1 MIETIRSISD
11 YINDGDWIESKDQST
26 CGIRL
31 LQTGNIGNT
40 RYLEKASRSKYIS
53 EETFERM
60 RCSEIFAGD
69 ILISRLP
76 DPVGRA
82 CIVPENLGK
91 AITAVDC
98 TIVRVNKEKCL
109 PEYLLYY
116 TDSPVYRHQVNKYLL
131 GATRIRISRK
141 NLETIQVPLPDITD
155 QENIVSN
162 FLKVD
167 ALIDKIHKQLELM
180 DQLVKSRFIEL
191 FGDPVSNPKG
201 WDKEELSQCLTSI
214 DNGKSFVCE
223 ANSRTGDEPAV
234 LKLSAATYGYY
245 KPEENK
251 TMIDVE

>member
-1 MIETIRSISD
+1 MFPIQKQYLVRYRTGEDVVIETIRSISD

-91 AITAVDC
+91 AITAV
-98 TIVRVNKEKCL
+98 IVR
-109 PEYLLYY
+109 
-116 TDSPVYRHQVNKYLL
+116 
-131 GATRIRISRK
+131 
-141 NLETIQVPLPDITD
+141 
-155 QENIVSN
+155 
-162 FLKVD
+162 
-167 ALIDKIHKQLELM
+167 
-180 DQLVKSRFIEL
+180 L
-191 FGDPVSNPKG
+191 F
-201 WDKEELSQCLTSI
+201 
-214 DNGKSFVCE
+214 
-223 ANSRTGDEPAV
+223 A
-234 LKLSAATYGYY
+234 
-245 KPEENK
+245 
-251 TMIDVE
+251 

>member
-162 FLKVD
+162 LLKVD
-167 ALIDKIHKQLELM
+167 ALIDK
-180 DQLVKSRFIEL
+180 FINSL
-191 FGDPVSNPKG
+191 NLWISSSNP
-201 WDKEELSQCLTSI
+201 DLSSCLGIRFLIHGDYQKTLCQKWENLVVEFLNI
-214 DNGKSFVCE
+214 DHQG
-223 ANSRTGDEPAV
+223 
-234 LKLSAATYGYY
+234 
-245 KPEENK
+245 
-251 TMIDVE
+251 MILNC

>member
-1 MIETIRSISD
+1 MHCAREFR
-11 YINDGDWIESKDQST
+11 K
-26 CGIRL
+26 
-31 LQTGNIGNT
+31 GNNG
-40 RYLEKASRSKYIS
+40 
-53 EETFERM
+53 
-60 RCSEIFAGD
+60 C
-69 ILISRLP
+69 
-76 DPVGRA
+76 
-82 CIVPENLGK
+82 
-91 AITAVDC
+91 DC